1 MLSKPF
7 SMVLVFMV
15 SIANM
20 IVLLLPFLAIL
31 VPFID
36 IDGNIVSMDAGIF
49 AKLEFIFFLMVFL
62 ISFLM
67 LIYLLI
73 DYLFGFSLKSS
84 LKNCVRYEKV
94 KDCDFLTDLFD
105 QIKSKFGCSRVK
117 LYIKNSEEI
126 NAYAVSSLGKR
137 SIVLTRGI
145 ISHYSNACEDPK
157 DFLYALRSIMGHEMS
172 HLVNKDFLPAL
183 IIITNQKVTNFI
195 SKIMRFFFG
204 IFIRFSMF
212 MPFFGRIVARL
223 SYDGFLLIDRLVTFF
238 NRVVVYNLYEFLRKF
253 ISRSIEYRCDI
264 QSAKAFG
271 GKNMAMAL
279 AMLGGG
285 GYFTLFSTHPRT
297 KSRINKV
304 KNISISGSIVRPRLF
319 DALAN
324 YVSLMLLVTIC
335 LYFAKQ
341 AHVDLYV
348 RYYINEH
355 EFIHDKLSHL
365 WHLIVKYF

>member
-20 IVLLLPFLAIL
+20 VVLLTPFLAIL
-31 VPFID
+31 ITFID
-36 IDGNIVSMDAGIF
+36 IDGNIISIDSGIF
-49 AKLEFIFFLMVFL
+49 DKVELVFFMTVFL
-62 ISFLM
+62 ISLFM
-67 LIYLLI
+67 LLYLLV

-105 QIKSKFGCSRVK
+105 QIKAKFGCRSVK

-126 NAYAVSSLGKR
+126 NAYAVSSLGTR
-137 SIVLTRGI
+137 CIVLTRGI
-145 ISHYSNACEDPK
+145 ISHYSNSCDDPK

-172 HLVNKDFLPAL
+172 HLVNKDFLPTL
-183 IIITNQKVTNFI
+183 IIIANQKVTNFI
-195 SKIMRFFFG
+195 SKIMRF
-204 IFIRFSMF
+204 IFSVVIRVSMF
-212 MPFFGRIVARL
+212 FPFAGRMMARI
-223 SYDGFLLIDRLVTFF
+223 SHDGFLLIDRLVTFF
-238 NRVVVYNLYEFLRKF
+238 NRVVVYNIYEFLRKF

-264 QSAKAFG
+264 QSSKAFG
-271 GKNMAMAL
+271 GRNMALAL

-297 KSRINKV
+297 EARIKKV
-304 KNISISGSIVRPRLF
+304 KDISISGSIVRPRLF
-319 DALAN
+319 DSLAN
-324 YVSLMLLVTIC
+324 YFSLMLIVTIC

-341 AHVDLYV
+341 AQIDLYI
-348 RYYINEH
+348 RYYIKEH
-355 EFIHDKLSHL
+355 EYIHSKLSSL
-365 WHLIVKYF
+365 WHLVVQYF

>member
-15 SIANM
+15 AIANM
-20 IVLLLPFLAIL
+20 IVLLSPLLAIL
-31 VPFID
+31 IPFIT
-36 IDGNIVSMDAGIF
+36 IDGNIVSIKSGIF
-49 AKLEFIFFLMVFL
+49 DKAKLVFFITVFL
-62 ISFLM
+62 ISLFM
-67 LIYLLI
+67 LIYLFL

-94 KDCDFLTDLFD
+94 KDYDFLTDLFD
-105 QIKSKFGCSRVK
+105 QIKAKFGCRNVK
-117 LYIKNSEEI
+117 LYIKNSDEI
-126 NAYAVSSLGKR
+126 NAYAVSSMRSK

-145 ISHYSNACEDPK
+145 ISHYSDCCEDPK

-172 HLVNKDFLPAL
+172 HLVNKDFLPTL
-183 IIITNQKVTNFI
+183 IIIANQKVTNLI
-195 SKIMRFFFG
+195 SRIMHWGFD
-204 IFIRFSMF
+204 IFVRVSTFLPFAGKAMSRFSQ
-212 MPFFGRIVARL
+212 
-223 SYDGFLLIDRLVTFF
+223 DGFLLIDRVVNYF
-238 NRVVVYNLYEFLRKF
+238 NRVVVFNIYEFLRKF

-271 GKNMAMAL
+271 GRNMAL
-279 AMLGGG
+279 ALSMLGSN

-297 KSRINKV
+297 KARMNKV
-304 KNISISGSIVRPRLF
+304 KKISISGSIVRPRLF

-324 YVSLMLLVTIC
+324 YFSIMLLITIC

-341 AHVDLYV
+341 AHIDLYV
-348 RYYINEH
+348 RYYIKEH
-355 EFIHDKLSHL
+355 EFIHAKLSYL